1 MKIYLDN
8 CCLNRPFDDQSNLRI
23 RLESE
28 AVKMILYLCE
38 QKHWKLISSK
48 IIKFEIS
55 NTPDE
60 SRRKELE
67 VITGLASRVIEINDA
82 ISSRAKEFEELG
94 LQAFD
99 ALHLAC
105 SENEADIILTT
116 DDRFLKSSLKIK
128 DLQIKISNP
137 LKWLEERLI

>member
-28 AVKMILYLCE
+28 AIKVILFQCE
-38 QKHWKLISSK
+38 RQQWHLMSSK
-48 IIKFEIS
+48 IVEFEIA

-60 SRRKELE
+60 GRRKRLEL
-67 VITGLASRVIEINDA
+67 IHGLARSVIEVDDT
-82 ISSRAKEFEELG
+82 ISSRAKDFEKAG

-99 ALHLAC
+99 AMHLAC
-105 SENEADIILTT
+105 SENGADVLLTT
-116 DDRFLKSSLKIK
+116 DDKFLKRALKIENLKIK
-128 DLQIKISNP
+128 VSNP
-137 LKWLEERLI
+137 LKWLQEVLS